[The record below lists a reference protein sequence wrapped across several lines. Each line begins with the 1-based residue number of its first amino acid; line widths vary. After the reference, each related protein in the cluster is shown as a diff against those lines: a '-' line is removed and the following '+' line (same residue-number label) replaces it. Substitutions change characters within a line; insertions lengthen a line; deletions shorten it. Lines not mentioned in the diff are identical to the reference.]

1 MDLNSIL
8 TETEQKHAAKGA
20 NSEREFA
27 ALKTYLF
34 GKSGV
39 LTELMKSLK
48 DLPPDKKPQAGKAI
62 NDLRVK
68 LNAMCDEKEKQ
79 LHRLAIDAALNA
91 DGIDLSIDKPEHAV
105 GCKHPV
111 SVVRKKL
118 TDYFVGNGY
127 IVYDSPEIETDYY
140 NFQALNVPPDHPARD
155 MQDTFFINDGIL
167 LRTQTSAGQ
176 IRLMEKFKPPIKM
189 ICPGRVFRNDD
200 DSTHSPVFHQMEGL
214 VIDKN
219 VTLCD
224 LKGALDGFAKFMF
237 GEQTQV
243 RFRPSYFPFTEPSVE
258 VDVSCFNCGGAGC
271 RVCKNT
277 GWIEILG
284 AGMVNRKVLA
294 GCGIDPDEYRGFAF
308 GMGLD
313 RITMI
318 LGEIND
324 IKLLWEND
332 VRFLHMFK

>member
-8 TETEQKHAAKGA
+8 TETEQKLAAMGA

-243 RFRPSYFPFTEPSVE
+243 RFRPSYFPFTEIGRA
-258 VDVSCFNCGGAGC
+258 SCRE
-271 RVCKNT
+271 RV
-277 GWIEILG
+277 
-284 AGMVNRKVLA
+284 
-294 GCGIDPDEYRGFAF
+294 
-308 GMGLD
+308 
-313 RITMI
+313 
-318 LGEIND
+318 
-324 IKLLWEND
+324 
-332 VRFLHMFK
+332 